1 MKKSISKIMA
11 EELLSKGKCHEKDFY
26 SARTGK
32 TFAADL
38 ILEVRPDGRASF
50 RMEFPKRKGKRNQ

>member
-1 MKKSISKIMA
+1 MA